1 MCEVQ
6 PMPIGVGLRILRALR
21 GVTQYDL
28 AMATGKTINFLS
40 QVENGRKGVSQA
52 VVEQIAEALEVP
64 PSFLYVLS
72 DLSNDPTV
80 ETLKGAIMQS
90 LQKSREDAKVSSEET
105 KKTGEVEV
113 VLV

>member
-1 MCEVQ
+1 MYEVQ
-6 PMPIGVGLRILRALR
+6 PMPVGVGLRILRALR

-52 VVEQIAEALEVP
+52 VAEQIAEALEVP

-80 ETLKGAIMQS
+80 KVLKEAIMQS
-90 LQKSREDAKVSSEET
+90 LQKSREGNNIVSEEE
-105 KKTGEVEV
+105 KKTSKVEV
-113 VLV
+113 MLV